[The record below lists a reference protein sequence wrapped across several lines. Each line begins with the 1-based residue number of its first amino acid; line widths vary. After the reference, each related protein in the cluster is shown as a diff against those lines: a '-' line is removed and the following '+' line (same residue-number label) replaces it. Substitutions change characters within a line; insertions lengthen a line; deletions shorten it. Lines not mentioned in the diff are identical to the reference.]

1 MVSKNINIDGL
12 DIKLIK
18 KRVLKNLYIRVK
30 EPNGAVVVSAPIGYK
45 EEEIKIFILKKLV
58 DIRKIIAKLQFQYAQ
73 NKKEYI
79 SGERH
84 CLWGKSYTLLVEE
97 GFNKYEITK
106 EDNKII
112 FRLPV
117 GVGLEQKEKYF
128 NEFYRDELKKVLEI
142 LVEKVEKYIG
152 ISADEYRIKNMKTRW
167 GTCNITKRR
176 IWINLQLA
184 KKPIECLEYVLVH
197 EIVHL
202 LEKNH
207 TNRFH
212 ELVGRY
218 YPSWK
223 EAKRKLESISENYIN
238 EE

>member
-18 KRVLKNLYIRVK
+18 KRALKNLYIRVK
-30 EPNGAVVVSAPIGYK
+30 EPNGAVVVSAPIRYK

-84 CLWGKSYTLLVEE
+84 CLWGKCYTLLVEE

>member
-18 KRVLKNLYIRVK
+18 KRALKNLYIRVK

-84 CLWGKSYTLLVEE
+84 CLWGKCYTLLVEE

-112 FRLPV
+112 FRLPI

-223 EAKRKLESISENYIN
+223 EAKRKLESISENYVN